1 MISNIVFDMGGVLI
15 RWDTAAMMK
24 ELGLSAEDETTLN
37 RELLRTVEWIQQ
49 DRGILS
55 EEELEKIV
63 LARLPERLWEAA
75 RQLIGWYHRFLTPI
89 PGMGEL
95 IEELKAN
102 GYHIY
107 LLSNANLALRM
118 YFPQI
123 PGAQCF
129 DKLMVSAEEK
139 LLKPSHEIYER
150 LYEKFGLIPE
160 ECFFIDDTPANVE
173 GALRTGMEGTVFYG
187 DVARLRRDFRQAGIH
202 CKE

>member
-1 MISNIVFDMGGVLI
+1 MKYKNIVFDFGNVIGRFDPNYILEHYVHSTEDFSTLADAIFKNWPALDAGTLDYDQTTKETIASLPDYLKGTATDFYDNWFQYVTPLTDTWNLI
-15 RWDTAAMMK
+15 H
-24 ELGLSAEDETTLN
+24 
-37 RELLRTVEWIQQ
+37 
-49 DRGILS
+49 
-55 EEELEKIV
+55 
-63 LARLPERLWEAA
+63 
-75 RQLIGWYHRFLTPI
+75 QL
-89 PGMGEL
+89 
-95 IEELKAN
+95 KDC
-102 GYHIY
+102 GYSIY

-118 YFPQI
+118 YFPRI